1 MKYTIACEETIKK
14 TREIIIEVESKEQGD
29 KIANILWDESD
40 MYEKSKD
47 IEVTLGMMNVKIL
60 EKNEKQEC
68 YKCEVL

>member
-1 MKYTIACEETIKK
+1 MKYKIEYEETIKRVK
-14 TREIIIEVESKEQGD
+14 EIIIEVESKEQGD

-40 MYEKSKD
+40 MYEKPED
-47 IEVTLGMMNVKIL
+47 IEKTLGMMNVKIL